1 MTKILYG
8 DSECFR
14 EGENWLQETSSDIFS
29 SRWFFLFSFWKSRS
43 CKLIPN
49 LTRKCMITYK
59 NKYFGQNPWSYK
71 MFFCYVNWTK
81 CHSLRWYGTLNYGG
95 FHEKFNFLKIQAR
108 FKTLEHLSKTF
119 WNDLAKFSS
128 RWVWNLRKVHG
139 GKSSFT

>member
-1 MTKILYG
+1 MISCKAMTKILYG

-14 EGENWLQETSSDIFS
+14 EGEKWLQETSSDIFS

-81 CHSLRWYGTLNYGG
+81 CHSLRWYGTLKYGG
-95 FHEKFNFLKIQAR
+95 FHEKFNFLKIQ
-108 FKTLEHLSKTF
+108 
-119 WNDLAKFSS
+119 DLRPLNTCQKHFEMILP
-128 RWVWNLRKVHG
+128 NFPLDECG
-139 GKSSFT
+139 I